1 MWYTERKKGK
11 TWKTDGHGGQIQMF
25 QMSKRSSRRKD
36 KGIFERTMSENF
48 LELKK
53 DMNSETGNKDNKNKI
68 QT

>member
-1 MWYTERKKGK
+1 
-11 TWKTDGHGGQIQMF
+11 MF

>member
-1 MWYTERKKGK
+1 
-11 TWKTDGHGGQIQMF
+11 MF

-53 DMNSETGNKDNKNKI
+53 DMNSETEATSIIKTKPRSNYSTVKLQIIKDTEKT
-68 QT
+68 QR

>member
-1 MWYTERKKGK
+1 
-11 TWKTDGHGGQIQMF
+11 MF

-53 DMNSETGNKDNKNKI
+53 DMNSETEATRTIKTKPRSNYSTVKLQIIKDTEKT
-68 QT
+68 QR